1 MLNAL
6 SKYIRGRTHT
16 FIWVVSVLVWFGLI
30 LFPVNSQ
37 LVRIV
42 LIAMTILVWSGI
54 ILFFRKRKIIRYI
67 LIALT
72 TALILLLLLPGS
84 APDIQ
89 IIRTKYVNVLT
100 SYEGVYYFW
109 GGENRIG
116 IDCSGL
122 VRRGLYETY
131 FMLGIKTCNPVL
143 IRAGLSLWWHD
154 CSARAFM
161 NGCEGRSVPLFT
173 SPSINKMDSS
183 ALLPGD
189 FAVTTDGIHMLAY
202 LGSNVWIEADPGHRK
217 VIKVSVPVRNNF
229 WFNHPVLLMRWHQLQ
244 NPGAMQGGQS
254 VLQERISKLN
264 SFPVNNCNCP
274 YTNMPW
280 TSESD

>member
-1 MLNAL
+1 MFNAL
-6 SKYIRGRTHT
+6 LKYIRGRTRT
-16 FIWVVSVLVWFGLI
+16 FIWVVSILVWFVLI

-54 ILFFRKRKIIRYI
+54 IIFFRKIKIIRYI

-72 TALILLLLLPGS
+72 AALILFLLLPGS
-84 APDIQ
+84 LPDIQ
-89 IIRTKYVNVLT
+89 IIRNKYVKVLT

-131 FMLGIKTCNPVL
+131 FMLGLKTFNPAL

-161 NGCEGRSVPLFT
+161 NGCEGRAVPLFT

-202 LGSNVWIEADPGHRK
+202 LGNNVWIEADPGHRK
-217 VIKVSVPVRNNF
+217 VLKVSVPVRNNF
-229 WFNHPVLLMRWHQLQ
+229 WFNHPVLLMRWHQLK
-244 NPGAMQGGQS
+244 NSEAKHGGQS
-254 VLQERISKLN
+254 VPPRKNIL
-264 SFPVNNCNCP
+264 
-274 YTNMPW
+274 
-280 TSESD
+280 